1 MSNYFD
7 DPTPLTASLRGAPA
21 VYTRGKEA
29 GLLYTTGGSIS
40 KRANVACITP

>member
-21 VYTRGKEA
+21 YTRGKEA
-29 GLLYTTGGSIS
+29 ELLYTTGGSIS
-40 KRANVACITP
+40 KRANVARITP